1 MPIELDTKGL
11 SCPLPILKVKKAMTR
26 LENNDILCV
35 ESTDPGSVKDFDVFC
50 QTNGHDLLKSICEN
64 DIFIFH
70 IRKNHN
76 KS

>member
-26 LENNDILCV
+26 LEDNDILLV
-35 ESTDPGSVKDFDVFC
+35 ESTDPGSVKDFEVFC
-50 QTNGHDLLKSICEN
+50 QTQGHKLLKSTQKN

-70 IRKNHN
+70 IRKI
-76 KS
+76 S